1 MVDDI
6 ELKRDNITF
15 EVLSPSEISPLNMFD
30 FSRILNFIFPSLE
43 ALCVDL
49 FKGRGLPDFVYCFLF
64 VLVGSGVK
72 FEINRMANYYG
83 LRDLIEILSYIH
95 DNSEV
100 TTDNARPTKVKSF
113 LQVYA
118 KLQYS
123 QTTKIRSFNEIFTTK
138 YIRPL

>member
-1 MVDDI
+1 MVDYI

-49 FKGRGLPDFVYCFLF
+49 FKGRGLPGFVYCFLF

-72 FEINRMANYYG
+72 FEISRMANYYG
-83 LRDLIEILSYIH
+83 LRDLVEILNHLH

-113 LQVYA
+113 LQVYTGR
-118 KLQYS
+118 QVPIFSYFS
-123 QTTKIRSFNEIFTTK
+123 QHTPIFP
-138 YIRPL
+138 IF

>member
-1 MVDDI
+1 MSVR
-6 ELKRDNITF
+6 LS
-15 EVLSPSEISPLNMFD
+15 VLF
-30 FSRILNFIFPSLE
+30 
-43 ALCVDL
+43 
-49 FKGRGLPDFVYCFLF
+49 CFFFCF
-64 VLVGSGVK
+64 VLVGSGLK
-72 FEINRMANYYG
+72 FEISRMANYYG
-83 LRDLIEILSYIH
+83 LRDLVEILNHLH

-113 LQVYA
+113 LQVYT